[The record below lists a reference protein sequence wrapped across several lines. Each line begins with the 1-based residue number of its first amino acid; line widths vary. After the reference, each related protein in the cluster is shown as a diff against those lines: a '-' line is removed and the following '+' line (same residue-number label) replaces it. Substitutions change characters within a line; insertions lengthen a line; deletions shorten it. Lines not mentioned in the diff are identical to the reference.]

1 MMINDVHQGI
11 RKNKPRK
18 RIGRGPGSGTGK
30 TSTRGHKGWYS
41 RSGTTNRLGYTGGQT
56 PLARRIAKRGFNNR
70 QFAPMVLIVNVS
82 ALEAAFDSGEAVT
95 PQTLMERGLAKGAFD
110 EIKILG
116 NGDLTKKLSVEAHRF
131 SKSAEEK
138 ITKQGGSV
146 KRLGLPG

>member
-1 MMINDVHQGI
+1 MNLNDVHQGI
-11 RKNKPRK
+11 RKNKSRK
-18 RIGRGPGSGTGK
+18 RIGRGPGSGHGK
-30 TSTRGHKGWYS
+30 TSTRGHKGWYA

-70 QFAPMVLIVNVS
+70 QFAPTVLIVNVS
-82 ALEAAFDSGEAVT
+82 ALEEVFENGATVT
-95 PQTLMERGLAKGAFD
+95 PQTLAERGLAKGAFD

-146 KRLGLPG
+146 KRLGVPG

>member
-11 RKNKPRK
+11 RKNKSRK

-30 TSTRGHKGWYS
+30 TSTRGHKGWYA

-70 QFAPMVLIVNVS
+70 QFAPTVLIVNVS
-82 ALEAAFDSGEAVT
+82 ALDEAFKSGETVS
-95 PQTLMERGLAKGAFD
+95 PQTLLERGLAKGAFD

-131 SKSAEEK
+131 SKAAEEK

-146 KRLGLPG
+146 KRLGVPG

>member
-1 MMINDVHQGI
+1 MILNDVHQGI
-11 RKNKPRK
+11 RKNKNRK
-18 RIGRGPGSGTGK
+18 RIGRGPGSGHGK
-30 TSTRGHKGWYS
+30 TSTRGHKGFYS
-41 RSGTTNRLGYTGGQT
+41 RSGSTYRLGYTGGQT

-70 QFAPMVLIVNVS
+70 QFAPTVLVVNVS
-82 ALEAAFDSGEAVT
+82 ALDEAFDSGATVN
-95 PQTLMERGLAKGAFD
+95 PQTLLEKGLAKGAFD

-116 NGDLTKKLSVEAHRF
+116 NGDLTKKLTVEAHRF

>member
-11 RKNKPRK
+11 QKRKNRK
-18 RIGRGPGSGTGK
+18 RIGRGPGSGHGK
-30 TSTRGHKGWYS
+30 TSTRGHKGFYS
-41 RSGTTNRLGYTGGQT
+41 RSGSTYRLGYTGGQT

-70 QFAPMVLIVNVS
+70 QFATAVLIVNVG
-82 ALEAAFDSGEAVT
+82 ALEQAFDSGATVSL
-95 PQTLMERGLAKGAFD
+95 QTLLEKGLAKGAFD
-110 EIKILG
+110 EVKILG

-146 KRLGLPG
+146 KRLGVRG

>member
-70 QFAPMVLIVNVS
+70 QFAPTVLIVNVS
-82 ALEAAFDSGEAVT
+82 VLNEAFESGATVN
-95 PQTLMERGLAKGAFD
+95 PQTLLEKGLAKGAFD

-116 NGDLTKKLSVEAHRF
+116 NGDLTKKLTVEAHRF

-146 KRLGLPG
+146 KRLGVPG